1 MNDTRFGVGVVGL
14 TPGRS
19 WGAIAHVPA
28 LRAVSDRFD
37 LLGVANSSLQ
47 SSRTAAEALDIPR
60 AYGNFDEMLADPDI
74 DVVSVTVKIP
84 AHFDLVRRAIDAG
97 KNVYCE
103 WALGKNLEEA
113 RQLADMARGKGVI
126 GVVGT
131 QALYAPEVEHA
142 RRLISEGF
150 IGQVLSSTLVGSGGS
165 WGSEMSQANAYT
177 ADVANGATLLTI
189 PFGHTI
195 AAVQSVLGDI
205 SEVSALLANR
215 RHSTRVIESQQEI
228 PMTSPDQLLV
238 NGTCE
243 GGACLSVHYRGGQSR
258 GTPLLWEINGTEG
271 DLQISGPTG
280 HLQLAPLTLRGANG
294 AQKELEVLDVPR
306 SPITGPEATVRSEN
320 VAQVYARLAD
330 DLRDG
335 TRTAPTFDDGV
346 RLHSL
351 LAAIEESAETGTR
364 VQAGTI

>member
-1 MNDTRFGVGVVGL
+1 MNDKRFGVGVVGL
-14 TPGRS
+14 DPGRS

-28 LRAVSDRFD
+28 LRALSDRFD
-37 LLGVANSSLQ
+37 LLGVANSSEQ
-47 SSRTAAEALDIPR
+47 SSRSAAAELDIPR
-60 AYGNFDEMLADPDI
+60 AYGSFDEMVGDPDI

-84 AHFDLVRRAIDAG
+84 AHFDLVRSAIEAG

-103 WALGKNLEEA
+103 WALGKNLAET
-113 RQLADMARGKGVI
+113 RQLAELAREKGVI

-131 QALYAPEVEHA
+131 QALYAPEVEHM
-142 RRLISEGF
+142 RRLISEGY
-150 IGQVLSSTLVGSGGS
+150 IGRVLSSTLVGSGGS

-177 ADVANGATLLTI
+177 ADVANGATLLSI

-205 SEVSALLANR
+205 SEVSALVANR
-215 RHSTRVIESQQEI
+215 RQSTMVTESQEEV

-238 NGTCE
+238 YGRCGN
-243 GGACLSVHYRGGQSR
+243 GACLSVHYRGGQSR
-258 GTPLLWEINGTEG
+258 GTNLLWEINGTEG

-280 HLQLAPLTLRGANG
+280 HMQLAPLTLMGANG
-294 AQKELEVLDVPR
+294 AQKELELIDVPR
-306 SPITGPEATVRSEN
+306 NPLTGPQATSRSEN
-320 VAQVYARLAD
+320 VAQVYSRLAD

-335 TRTAPTFDDGV
+335 TRSAPTFDDGV

-351 LAAIEESAETGTR
+351 LAAIEESTVSGSR
-364 VQAGTI
+364 VQVGTN